1 MKYKNVS
8 KKDLLVVGIG
18 LVKSG
23 AIRNMPVGFHNANF
37 LPVEIIKEIKE
48 EKKCIDKNIQK

>member
-23 AIRNMPVGFHNANF
+23 AIRNMPKGFHNINF
-37 LPVEIIKEIKE
+37 EKVIEKPIEIK
-48 EKKCIDKNIQK
+48 KDNK

>member
-48 EKKCIDKNIQK
+48 EKNA